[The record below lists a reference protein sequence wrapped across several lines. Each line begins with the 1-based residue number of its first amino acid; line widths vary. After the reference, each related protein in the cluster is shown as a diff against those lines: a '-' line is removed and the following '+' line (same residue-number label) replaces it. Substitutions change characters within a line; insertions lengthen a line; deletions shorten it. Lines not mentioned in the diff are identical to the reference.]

1 MAEEIIEEKKEEEL
15 SRKIKSK
22 RRVRGLLIAINV
34 LLTGYLVFE
43 IVSKIV
49 DNVSNRIE
57 DSDIIT
63 LNGSS
68 RKDSL
73 ALYNRYVAKNE
84 DGSYDVEEV
93 FDYGIYG
100 DYLHLSKSS
109 YEIGRYS
116 SFESVSLINVSSKKF
131 DSSEIIKVIEK
142 EYLNGG
148 IRLTNLDVG
157 DYLVFPGIINISE
170 KDRPHRAI
178 KIRSYEGINKV
189 IYSLPNESGHRKKI
203 QVKSKDSSPSLV
215 ISVSEVGKL
224 PNNYYDMVLIGTQ
237 SDSYREKVDSSLSC
251 FIANTL
257 EEAFLAKA
265 NYCLVVDSIYQ
276 DAIVSNYYKC
286 EENIV
291 HDDLYGKDSII
302 SLQDEN
308 VYIRELGGYLTSSGS
323 GISSDN
329 NTLITRPYLE
339 KNTIGKI
346 VLLCNENIDYKLIK
360 NVLKI

>member
-1 MAEEIIEEKKEEEL
+1 MAEEIVEEKKEEEL

-34 LLTGYLVFE
+34 LLAGYLVFE

-49 DNVSNRIE
+49 DSVSNRVE

-73 ALYNRYVAKNE
+73 ALYNRYVAKKD

-100 DYLHLSKSS
+100 DYLHLSKST
-109 YEIGRYS
+109 YEVGSYS
-116 SFESVSLINVSSKKF
+116 SFEGLSLINVSSKKF
-131 DSSEIIKVIEK
+131 DSSEVVKVIEK

-148 IRLTNLDVG
+148 IRLTSLSVG

-170 KDRPHRAI
+170 KDRPHKAL

-189 IYSLPNESGHRKKI
+189 VYSLPNESGHRKKI

-237 SDSYREKVDSSLSC
+237 SEAYRAKLDSSLSY
-251 FIANTL
+251 FMAKTL

-276 DAIVSNYYKC
+276 DLTVSHYYKC
-286 EENIV
+286 DENVV
-291 HDDLYGKDSII
+291 HDNLYGEDSLI

-308 VYIRELGGYLTSSGS
+308 VFIRELGGYLTNSGS
-323 GISSDN
+323 GIPSDK
-329 NTLITRPYLE
+329 NTLITKPYLE

-346 VLLCNENIDYKLIK
+346 VLLCNENIDLKLIK
-360 NVLKI
+360 DVLKI